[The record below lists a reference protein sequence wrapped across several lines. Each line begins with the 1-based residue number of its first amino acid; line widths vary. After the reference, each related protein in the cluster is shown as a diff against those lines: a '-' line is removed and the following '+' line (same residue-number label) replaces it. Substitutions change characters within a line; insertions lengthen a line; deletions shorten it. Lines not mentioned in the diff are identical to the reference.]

1 MGCDVVSAALYGN
14 DMSRPH
20 CCELVAIAHR
30 NLGSTE
36 HAVTLDVTA
45 MGQAASYLKAGFFS
59 TFPRLPALTFH
70 APCGLNS
77 RVNWAA
83 VLLWEPT

>member
-36 HAVTLDVTA
+36 HAVTLAIT
-45 MGQAASYLKAGFFS
+45 AASYLKAGFFS
-59 TFPRLPALTFH
+59 KCPRLPALTFH
-70 APCGLNS
+70 TPCGLNS